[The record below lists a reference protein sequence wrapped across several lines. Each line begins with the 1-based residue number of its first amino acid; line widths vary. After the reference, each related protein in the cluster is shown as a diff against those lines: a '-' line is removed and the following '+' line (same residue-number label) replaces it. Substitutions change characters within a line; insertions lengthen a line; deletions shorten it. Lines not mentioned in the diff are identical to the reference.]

1 MSVNSILTNASALSA
16 LQSLNMTEQ
25 NLSITQN
32 QVSSGLAVANASQ
45 NAAYWSIGQQLNS
58 DSGIVTATNS
68 ALSQSQALFDTATS
82 AINSVLTT
90 INSIQTALTE
100 AANPTAGGPTISTLN
115 TQLTSLSAQLT
126 DAIAGASFNG
136 TNILDGSISSG
147 SAMSFVSGFDA
158 SATGG
163 TVQTIGFTTQSLTGA
178 KGANTS
184 ATVVGPNVTDSPTAT
199 SLQKMFN
206 AFATQTATAAS
217 YGQDFIAT
225 TADSLTVN
233 SVDVN
238 GVSTATTYTGYD
250 TNGNP
255 ATGTTAFT
263 DTTAAII
270 AATATPAIAAV
281 TAVPASAG
289 PPAVAAVVGVTGQTA
304 VAAVPSNAFL
314 GVSVTTTQPNTAT
327 AGILTSGGFN
337 MTLLGTGTNAAGA
350 TLTGVTSINASAM
363 LTAAGVAFAAVTSYA
378 ANIGAT
384 QDRMT
389 AAATL
394 NSALTTNYALGVS
407 SLVDADM
414 NVASTRLQAL
424 QTQQQ
429 LGIQSL
435 SIANQNSQ
443 LILKLFNG

>member
-1 MSVNSILTNASALSA
+1 MSVNSILTNSSALSA

-68 ALSQSQALFDTATS
+68 ALAQSQAVFDTATS

-90 INSIQTALTE
+90 IASIQSAVTE
-100 AANPTAGGPTISTLN
+100 ATNPGANLATIN
-115 TQLTSLSAQLT
+115 TQLTALSAQLT
-126 DAIAGASFNG
+126 DAVKGASFNG
-136 TNILDGSISSG
+136 TNILDNSNAGT
-147 SAMSFVSGFDA
+147 MSFVSGFDA

-163 TVQTIGFTTQSLTGA
+163 AVSTIGFTTQALTGGP
-178 KGANTS
+178 GANVSQTTAGANVDGS
-184 ATVVGPNVTDSPTAT
+184 ATAGTPGAALAALYAAGASTNQTIGIDAPVVNFTAGVAAVGSTPATADTLTVETEAVGGVTTTNTYSAYDTHGNAT
-199 SLQKMFN
+199 TGF
-206 AFATQTATAAS
+206 ATAAG
-217 YGQDFIAT
+217 Y
-225 TADSLTVN
+225 SL
-233 SVDVN
+233 
-238 GVSTATTYTGYD
+238 
-250 TNGNP
+250 
-255 ATGTTAFT
+255 
-263 DTTAAII
+263 
-270 AATATPAIAAV
+270 
-281 TAVPASAG
+281 
-289 PPAVAAVVGVTGQTA
+289 
-304 VAAVPSNAFL
+304 
-314 GVSVTTTQPNTAT
+314 SVTTTQPATGANT
-327 AGILTSGGFN
+327 GILSAGAFDLTN
-337 MTLLGTGTNAAGA
+337 LGTGAAG
-350 TLTGVTSINASAM
+350 TVTAGNASGM
-363 LTAAGVAFAAVTSYA
+363 LTAAAAALQAVTSYA
-378 ANIGAT
+378 AVIGAT

>member
-1 MSVNSILTNASALSA
+1 MSVNSILTNSSALSA

-68 ALSQSQALFDTATS
+68 ALAQSQAVFDTATS

-90 INSIQTALTE
+90 IASIQSAVTE
-100 AANPTAGGPTISTLN
+100 ATNPGADLATIN

-136 TNILDGSISSG
+136 TNILNGSISSG
-147 SAMSFVSGFDA
+147 TAMSFVSGFDA
-158 SATGG
+158 SSSGG
-163 TVQTIGFTTQSLTGA
+163 TVSTIGFTTQSLTG
-178 KGANTS
+178 GAGAS
-184 ATVVGPNVTDSPTAT
+184 VATTAQGPNVTDTTTVAALTAL
-199 SLQKMFN
+199 SAAGPN
-206 AFATQTATAAS
+206 GATLGIGT
-217 YGQDFIAT
+217 DVT
-225 TADSLTVN
+225 TVGANSLTVE
-233 SVDVN
+233 SEAIG
-238 GVSTATTYTGYD
+238 GVTTSTTYTGFD
-250 TNGNP
+250 TNGN
-255 ATGTTAFT
+255 ATT
-263 DTTAAII
+263 I
-270 AATATPAIAAV
+270 AAAGASVAG
-281 TAVPASAG
+281 ASA
-289 PPAVAAVVGVTGQTA
+289 AAPT
-304 VAAVPSNAFL
+304 NAGFS
-314 GVSVTTTQPNTAT
+314 VSVTTTQPATAT
-327 AGILTSGGFN
+327 TGILTSGAYN
-337 MTLLGTGTNAAGA
+337 LTSLGTSGTAVTASTAA
-350 TLTGVTSINASAM
+350 AM
-363 LTAAGVAFAAVTSYA
+363 LTAAGAAFAAVTSYSA
-378 ANIGAT
+378 TIGAT

>member
-1 MSVNSILTNASALSA
+1 MSVNSILTNSSALSA

-68 ALSQSQALFDTATS
+68 ALAQSQAVFDTATS

-90 INSIQTALTE
+90 IASIQTAVTE
-100 AANPTAGGPTISTLN
+100 ATNPGANLTTIN
-115 TQLTSLSAQLT
+115 TQLTSLAAQLT

-136 TNILDGSISSG
+136 TNILNGSISSAT
-147 SAMSFVSGFDA
+147 AMSFVSGFDA
-158 SATGG
+158 SSTGG
-163 TVQTIGFTTQSLTGA
+163 TVSTIGFTTQALTG
-178 KGANTS
+178 GAGAS
-184 ATVVGPNVTDSPTAT
+184 VATTAQGANVTDTTTVAALTAL
-199 SLQKMFN
+199 SAAGAN
-206 AFATQTATAAS
+206 GATLGIGT
-217 YGQDFIAT
+217 DVT
-225 TADSLTVN
+225 TVGTNSLTVE
-233 SVDVN
+233 SLSIS
-238 GVSTATTYTGYD
+238 GVTTSTTYTGFD
-250 TNGNP
+250 TNGN
-255 ATGTTAFT
+255 ATT
-263 DTTAAII
+263 I
-270 AATATPAIAAV
+270 AAAGASVAGATPAAP
-281 TAVPASAG
+281 TNAG
-289 PPAVAAVVGVTGQTA
+289 F
-304 VAAVPSNAFL
+304 S
-314 GVSVTTTQPNTAT
+314 VSVTTTQPATAT
-327 AGILTSGGFN
+327 TGILTSGAYN
-337 MTLLGTGTNAAGA
+337 LTTLGTAGTAVTAANAAAMLSAAGA
-350 TLTGVTSINASAM
+350 ALQ
-363 LTAAGVAFAAVTSYA
+363 AVTSYA
-378 ANIGAT
+378 ATIGST

>member
-1 MSVNSILTNASALSA
+1 MSVNSILTNSSALSA

-68 ALSQSQALFDTATS
+68 ALAQSQAVFDTATS

-90 INSIQTALTE
+90 IASIQTAVTE
-100 AANPTAGGPTISTLN
+100 ATNPGANLATIN

-136 TNILDGSISSG
+136 TNILNGTAPAS
-147 SAMSFVSGFDA
+147 MLFVSGFDA
-158 SATGG
+158 SSTGG
-163 TVQTIGFTTQSLTGA
+163 AISTIGFTTQALTGGPGSA
-178 KGANTS
+178 VSQTAAGTSVVGSATAGTPGAALAALYTAPPANTTLGID
-184 ATVVGPNVTDSPTAT
+184 APV
-199 SLQKMFN
+199 
-206 AFATQTATAAS
+206 
-217 YGQDFIAT
+217 I
-225 TADSLTVN
+225 
-233 SVDVN
+233 
-238 GVSTATTYTGYD
+238 
-250 TNGNP
+250 
-255 ATGTTAFT
+255 
-263 DTTAAII
+263 
-270 AATATPAIAAV
+270 TATPGAAASGTTPA
-281 TAVPASAG
+281 TADTLSVETEAVGGVITTNTYSAVDSNG
-289 PPAVAAVVGVTGQTA
+289 NAVNSTNGGFAA
-304 VAAVPSNAFL
+304 AAGYSL
-314 GVSVTTTQPNTAT
+314 SVTTTQPGGAAT
-327 AGILTSGGFN
+327 GILSSGSYN
-337 MTLLGTGTNAAGA
+337 MSLLGTGTNAAGA
-350 TLTGVTSINASAM
+350 TLVGVTQG
-363 LTAAGVAFAAVTSYA
+363 TAAAILSAAGAAFQAVTSYA
-378 ANIGAT
+378 ATIGAT

>member
-255 ATGTTAFT
+255 ATAFT

-281 TAVPASAG
+281 TAVTASAG